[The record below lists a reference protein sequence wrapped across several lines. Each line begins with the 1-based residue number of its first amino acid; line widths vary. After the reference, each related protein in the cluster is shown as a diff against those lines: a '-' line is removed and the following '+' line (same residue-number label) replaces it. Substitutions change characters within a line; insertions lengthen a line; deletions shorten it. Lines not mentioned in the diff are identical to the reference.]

1 MTMGENDLKKVL
13 LVCTTILAGV
23 ALTGCGNSKQS
34 SSSNSSSTTQTNNVD
49 HKIASSSA
57 TLDSDNLT
65 PKQNGALALYYSG
78 VENKQSYVN
87 QMNKQGQGVTIN
99 LYQAGSQPS
108 STGFSGTLPDGA
120 EVLYYVKLNNGN
132 GSTYYTIV
140 GNQFYIS
147 NGHGG
152 LRKAATDNANMVA
165 LANKNNA
172 GDMINN
178 LASNASLNDLRNG
191 GSDESNSKDDQSGSM
206 SFDEAADLIQK
217 GGFSDFNYDRDSK
230 THDGS
235 HATANGGYFMVTY
248 PGAKGQDHYTITK
261 VGKDKYH
268 IKAEYGSSDGG
279 FTLFPDQSS
288 YGPTWWIIEWS

>member
-1 MTMGENDLKKVL
+1 MKKVL

-23 ALTGCGNSKQS
+23 ALAGCGNSKQN

-49 HKIASSSA
+49 HRIASSSA
-57 TLDSDNLT
+57 KLDSDNLT

-87 QMNKQGQGVTIN
+87 QMNKQGQGITID

-120 EVLYYVKLNNGN
+120 EVLYYVKLNNGG
-132 GSTYYTIV
+132 GSAYYTIAN
-140 GNQFYIS
+140 NQFYIS

-152 LRKAATDNANMVA
+152 LKKAATDNANMVA

-178 LASNASLNDLRNG
+178 LASNATLNDLRNG
-191 GSDESNSKDDQSGSM
+191 GSDEGSSKGNDQSGSM
-206 SFDEAADLIQK
+206 TFDEACDILEKSNITMFNRDLAE
-217 GGFSDFNYDRDSK
+217 DF
-230 THDGS
+230 HDGS
-235 HATANGGYFMVTY
+235 HATSDGYVLITY
-248 PGAKGQDHYTITK
+248 PGAKGKNVYTITRT
-261 VGKDKYH
+261 GKGKYH
-268 IKAEYGSSDGG
+268 VEARCGS
-279 FTLFPDQSS
+279 
-288 YGPTWWIIEWS
+288 IEPNTPVTTDSKDVTE